1 MLGVVH
7 TLGDLPE
14 LLLDPVHVPGE
25 VDQGE
30 DDPVLLLA
38 AELGE
43 GHRVELQ
50 GGEDA
55 GEKLRRAGLEHT
67 AVPDLDS
74 VRLGGPGLA
83 VDGEAGVRLDDDF
96 ALVRALVDDV
106 VPVGAVGQ
114 GIANG
119 VQHGGLS
126 AALGSGQLHRAPVQG
141 RLPDAEQVLDDDFC
155 GFHCIFLSGLL

>member
-1 MLGVVH
+1 M
-7 TLGDLPE
+7 
-14 LLLDPVHVPGE
+14 
-25 VDQGE
+25 
-30 DDPVLLLA
+30 
-38 AELGE
+38 
-43 GHRVELQ
+43 Q

-55 GEKLRRAGLEHT
+55 GEELRRTGLEHT
-67 AVPDLDS
+67 AIPDLDR

-83 VDGEAGVRLDDDF
+83 VDGEAGVRLDDDL

-114 GIANG
+114 GVADG